1 MSDNQTQRELVQF
14 ADIAVRVASQ
24 LRLLKAGRPFT
35 DPDSL
40 HLGLEFVE
48 KATNGGSFMSKKFA
62 QFSGGSLRPLNWATD
77 AYLET
82 SGRKDQAQA
91 EASQATD
98 YSAIVRYLED
108 IASSLNSLINGQI
121 SGINLDLDAMILF
134 FEVLGETLGVRA
146 DQQNRRVSA
155 PFGFGQHAA
164 L

>member
-1 MSDNQTQRELVQF
+1 MSDNQTQRELVEF

-24 LRLLKAGRPFT
+24 LRLLKAGRSFT

-40 HLGLEFVE
+40 QQGLAFVE

-82 SGRKDQAQA
+82 SGRKDAAQS
-91 EASQATD
+91 EASQAID
-98 YSAIVRYLED
+98 YSAIVHYLED
-108 IASSLNSLINGQI
+108 IASSLNSLIKGQTT
-121 SGINLDLDAMILF
+121 GINLDAMILF
-134 FEVLGETLGVRA
+134 FEVLGETLGIRA
-146 DQQNRRVSA
+146 DQQNRRMSA